1 MTRLAIVA
9 DAETAALHGLDGAFA
24 WGEARTLAPGDA
36 LTGFDVVVAL
46 EDVPAPSEAIRWRA
60 TGHGGPGRVIA
71 AAGEGLWRRAPW
83 PVRDTV
89 FALSP
94 GAGILVAGDGDG
106 IVKDLR
112 DRDAPV
118 RAAARLTVA
127 ELQRAAVVVLA
138 DSLAAG
144 AFAVLAAGRLLIAP
158 RATPTFGL
166 LAGVDHLAY
175 DSDRE
180 AAAYAD
186 AAATF
191 PDAFEPVAAMAALTA
206 ETQRASAV
214 YGRLATEW

>member
-9 DAETAALHGLDGAFA
+9 DAERAALHGLDGSFA
-24 WGEARTLAPGDA
+24 WGEARTLAPGDE

-46 EDVPAPSEAIRWRA
+46 DD
-60 TGHGGPGRVIA
+60 
-71 AAGEGLWRRAPW
+71 WRRGPL
-83 PVRDTV
+83 PTRDTV

-94 GAGILVAGDGDG
+94 GAGILVVGDGDG

-112 DRDAPV
+112 ERGAPV

-138 DSLAAG
+138 GPLAAG
-144 AFAVLAAGRLLIAP
+144 AFAVLAAGRLLVAP
-158 RATPTFGL
+158 RATPAFGL
-166 LAGVDHLAY
+166 LAGIDHLAY
-175 DSDRE
+175 DSERE

-191 PDAFEPVAAMAALTA
+191 PDAFEPVAAMAALAA

-214 YGRLATEW
+214 YGRLATER